1 MGYKVYKGAPYFAV
15 DVTPKGTIASQ
26 ARDVIEAMKQRD
38 LFFDTSRT
46 PTSFPPDQ
54 AAIFAQGR
62 HLIDWN
68 DRYTFCGTCGSKLM
82 STQAGTKRVCPTRDA
97 ALIASGVS
105 QDGATPECSSRARVS
120 NVCFPRTDP
129 TIIVAVLSHD
139 GKRML
144 LGRQARWPEKWYSTL
159 AGFVE
164 PAESIEDAVRREVWE
179 ESGVRVARVVIHSSQ
194 PWPFPECLMI
204 GAIAQVGR
212 VEDETVHL
220 EHDAE
225 LQDARWYPLA
235 EVEEA
240 LRIGTGPL
248 DAGPNPE
255 YQGGLRL
262 PGSIAIANRLMTAVV
277 EGDFWKAKI

>member
-1 MGYKVYKGAPYFAV
+1 SPLNRFSFLRTESPFLSAALRHPTTKFLLYNELAPLVKSRTDLYFASYKDVSPLVPQDLFDKSEEEEIKAFDSRVTKPLLVFLGLDESKRGDDGMGYKVYKGAPYFAV

-26 ARDVIEAMKQRD
+26 AMDVIEAMKQRD

-68 DRYTFCGTCGSKLM
+68 NRYTFCGTCGSKLM

-97 ALIASGVS
+97 ALIANGVS

-179 ESGVRVARVVIHSSQ
+179 ESG
-194 PWPFPECLMI
+194 
-204 GAIAQVGR
+204 
-212 VEDETVHL
+212 
-220 EHDAE
+220 
-225 LQDARWYPLA
+225 Y
-235 EVEEA
+235 
-240 LRIGTGPL
+240 
-248 DAGPNPE
+248 
-255 YQGGLRL
+255 
-262 PGSIAIANRLMTAVV
+262 
-277 EGDFWKAKI
+277 